1 MEVLCKVQ
9 SAIFIS
15 LTNFTISPY
24 MFLAN
29 RGHGHAVPRSGGR
42 RGWSVYCINMWARR
56 GACVVTDSLVTLRT
70 EGGREGGRMRE
81 DTEAAQKLERAEG
94 EGGGGEAGDRNRDEG
109 VCNGTFLDGFR

>member
-29 RGHGHAVPRSGGR
+29 RGHGHAVSPRSGGR
-42 RGWSVYCINMWARR
+42 RGWSVYCINMWVRR

-70 EGGREGGRMRE
+70 EGEGGRMRE
-81 DTEAAQKLERAEG
+81 DTEATPKLERAEG
-94 EGGGGEAGDRNRDEG
+94 EGGGGEAGEG